1 MAKIAVEAD
10 YAASAAQVWAKL
22 GDFGGIGGWMPGVAR
37 CDVAGA
43 GVGATRTISMG
54 AMKVVER
61 LEACDAAARRLSYSI
76 VEGPM
81 PTRDYL
87 ATIEV
92 RETGPGRCHVDWTA
106 RFELPPGVGEEPVRR
121 ALEGAYG
128 GALEALRP
136 LVERRA
142 PA

>member
-10 YAASAAQVWAKL
+10 YAASAAKVWERL
-22 GDFGGIGGWMPGVAR
+22 GDFGGIGSWMPGVAN
-37 CDVAGA
+37 CEVAGS

-54 AMKVVER
+54 PMKVVER
-61 LEACDAAARRLSYSI
+61 LESFDPAARRLSYSI

-92 RETGPGRCHVDWTA
+92 RETAPGRCHVDWTA
-106 RFELPPGVGEEPVRR
+106 SFELPPGLGEEQVRG
-121 ALEGAYG
+121 ALQGAYG
-128 GALEALRP
+128 GALKALRP
-136 LVERRA
+136 LVES
-142 PA
+142 

>member
-10 YAASAAQVWAKL
+10 YAASAAKVWAKL
-22 GDFGGIGGWMPGVAR
+22 GDFGGIGAWMPGVAK
-37 CDVAGA
+37 CEVAGA

-54 AMKVVER
+54 PMKVVEK
-61 LEACDAAARRLSYSI
+61 LESFDAAARRLTYSI

-87 ATIEV
+87 ATIVV

-106 RFELPPGVGEEPVRR
+106 SFELPPGLAEEQVRP

-128 GALEALRP
+128 GALKALRP
-136 LVERRA
+136 LVEG
-142 PA
+142 